1 MCCARLGGM
10 FLRAA
15 LISTLT
21 IPEIG
26 TTKVG
31 KVYLVPSAMYRVG
44 VTWSGATT
52 STFFILMV
60 DWKPPSAR
68 HIPEKRMCSGVKV
81 VWGPGN
87 PSNALGRSIGAL
99 GGTFGVDAVWGK
111 AIQ

>member
-1 MCCARLGGM
+1 
-10 FLRAA
+10 
-15 LISTLT
+15 
-21 IPEIG
+21 
-26 TTKVG
+26 
-31 KVYLVPSAMYRVG
+31 MYRVG

-60 DWKPPSAR
+60 DWKPPSVR

-99 GGTFGVDAVWGK
+99 GGTFGVDAVWDK
-111 AIQ
+111 AIQWPRLMKKNATQVQMTARETLLFMPLM